1 MPIHSLLDCADTA
14 CVGSY
19 FKADLSALTHST
31 KMSQAE
37 GEELSNDEEEDD
49 AVRGGK
55 NKPAARTKKRKKE
68 RGRARNPFIDDAA
81 AEDDDEASCPD
92 ALTYLSHA
100 CNSTD

>member
-1 MPIHSLLDCADTA
+1 
-14 CVGSY
+14 
-19 FKADLSALTHST
+19 
-31 KMSQAE
+31 MSQAE

-81 AEDDDEASCPD
+81 AEDDDEASCTDVD
-92 ALTYLSHA
+92 ALTYLSYA
-100 CNSTD
+100 YNSINQTNVALFDDFESKSCGS